1 MLPAVVEGLVLL
13 CLVSAIQAGNRF
25 QDVMEF
31 GRRSGSKGHSNH
43 ISGWSPDTN
52 SWDEKLYPAWKSG
65 DARWENCWR
74 GGKVVALLTSDSPAL
89 IGSNVTFAVT
99 LQFPRCQKENE
110 DGGIVYERGCGNVSA
125 SSPDQYVYNWTK
137 WIDFCD
143 EGNCSFA
150 NNFPDGRP
158 FPHHPQ
164 WRRHNFIYIF
174 STQGQYYQKI
184 GRSSAIL
191 SINTTNIT
199 AGTQMIEVTVFRKGY
214 RRHYPVAKASSIY
227 VVTDQIPFYVNLSQK
242 NDKNSSDSIFIKDSP
257 IQFDIR
263 IHDPSH
269 YLNKSAVKFDWDY
282 GDGSG
287 SFVSNNPV
295 SSHTYTLLGNFS
307 VNLTIKAAIPGPC
320 KPVTPTRVPTTS
332 TPVPTTHLP
341 TTTRTFTTANSTDN
355 STELPPF
362 ETETVPMTTEMPNV
376 TTVDTTTPPT
386 TPAPG
391 CFIYRYG
398 YYNTK
403 ITVVDGIL
411 EVKIVEMTRVQVSTS
426 QTENS
431 VIDFVVTCQ
440 GSLPTDACTVV
451 SDASCMVPQDMVC
464 DVVPSSDQC
473 LLTLR
478 RAFEPGSYCVNIT
491 LSDGASLALASTLV
505 SIDDGSRSP
514 RTVYA
519 VLIPL
524 GLVALVA
531 VVIGITLHKKSKQYK
546 PIANASD
553 GRSGDGITVYFSQI
567 KHVIFNRSH
576 ENDPLLKSKA
586 TII

>member
-1 MLPAVVEGLVLL
+1 MQLQSFSLQILA
-13 CLVSAIQAGNRF
+13 
-25 QDVMEF
+25 
-31 GRRSGSKGHSNH
+31 
-43 ISGWSPDTN
+43 
-52 SWDEKLYPAWKSG
+52 
-65 DARWENCWR
+65 
-74 GGKVVALLTSDSPAL
+74 TSVDSPL
-89 IGSNVTFAVT
+89 ISCLTHKLNYF
-99 LQFPRCQKENE
+99 
-110 DGGIVYERGCGNVSA
+110 
-125 SSPDQYVYNWTK
+125 SS
-137 WIDFCD
+137 
-143 EGNCSFA
+143 SF
-150 NNFPDGRP
+150 
-158 FPHHPQ
+158 Q
-164 WRRHNFIYIF
+164 
-174 STQGQYYQKI
+174 
-184 GRSSAIL
+184 
-191 SINTTNIT
+191 
-199 AGTQMIEVTVFRKGY
+199 
-214 RRHYPVAKASSIY
+214 
-227 VVTDQIPFYVNLSQK
+227 DQIPFYVNLSQK

-269 YLNKSAVKFDWDY
+269 YLNKSELTFDWGY

-320 KPVTPTRVPTTS
+320 KPVTLTPVPTTS

-376 TTVDTTTPPT
+376 TTVDTTMPPT

-411 EVKIVEMTRVQVSTS
+411 EVNIVEMTRVQVSTS

-440 GSLPTDACTVV
+440 GRRPLFFQHACTVV

-514 RTVYA
+514 RTIYA

-546 PIANASD
+546 PIANASA

-567 KHVIFNRSH
+567 KNVIFNRSH

>member
-13 CLVSAIQAGNRF
+13 CLVSVIQAGNRF

-31 GRRSGSKGHSNH
+31 GRRSGSKDHRNH

-110 DGGIVYERGCGNVSA
+110 DGDLVYERGCGNVST

-137 WIDFCD
+137 WMDFCD
-143 EGNCSFA
+143 EANCRFA
-150 NNFPDGRP
+150 NNFPDGSP
-158 FPHHPQ
+158 FPDHPQ

-214 RRHYPVAKASSIY
+214 RRHYPVATASSIY

-257 IQFDIR
+257 IQFDIQ

-269 YLNKSAVKFDWDY
+269 YLNKSEVTFDWDY

-307 VNLTIKAAIPGPC
+307 VHLTIKAAIPGPC
-320 KPVTPTRVPTTS
+320 KPVTPTPVPTTS
-332 TPVPTTHLP
+332 TPVPTTHIQS
-341 TTTRTFTTANSTDN
+341 TTRTLTTDN

-362 ETETVPMTTEMPNV
+362 ETETFPMTTEMPNV
-376 TTVDTTTPPT
+376 TTVDTTMPPT

-411 EVKIVEMTRVQVSTS
+411 EVNIVEMTRVQVSTS

-464 DVVPSSDQC
+464 DVVPSSVQC

-491 LSDGASLALASTLV
+491 LSDSASLALASTLV

-514 RTVYA
+514 QTVYS
-519 VLIPL
+519 VLIPI

-531 VVIGITLHKKSKQYK
+531 LVIGIALYKKSKQYK
-546 PIANASD
+546 PIANASA
-553 GRSGDGITVYFSQI
+553 GRSGDGISVYFSQI
-567 KHVIFNRSH
+567 KDVLFNQNH
-576 ENDPLLKSKA
+576 ENDPLLRSKA